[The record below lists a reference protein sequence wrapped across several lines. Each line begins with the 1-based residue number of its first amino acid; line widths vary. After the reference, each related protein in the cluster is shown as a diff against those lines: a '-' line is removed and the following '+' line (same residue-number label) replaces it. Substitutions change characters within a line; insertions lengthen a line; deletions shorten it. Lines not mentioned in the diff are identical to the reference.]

1 MIPLKY
7 ILTCTVDSISFKSTV
22 ASTFIVANDISA
34 GSIHMTPVNLQY
46 TLIYVCWKSTIS
58 HKVMSQKI
66 IPSSTV
72 CDDLH
77 TDTVMWTWYCEFYNS
92 IAQILL
98 VQLTPSPEKPALHI
112 HSKLPKV
119 LMQVAFSWQLSVP
132 SVHSLMSIQNKRM
145 HICASYTLL
154 PSMDKRNAVSN
165 VHIPVQLNPSPV
177 NPVLQL
183 QL

>member
-1 MIPLKY
+1 MISVQVAFTWQLSISSIHSFISVEKVPSARKSCHRRSYPVLQCVTTFTYTVKVYMIPW
-7 ILTCTVDSISFKSTV
+7 ILF
-22 ASTFIVANDISA
+22 
-34 GSIHMTPVNLQY
+34 
-46 TLIYVCWKSTIS
+46 
-58 HKVMSQKI
+58 
-66 IPSSTV
+66 
-72 CDDLH
+72 
-77 TDTVMWTWYCEFYNS
+77 

-98 VQLTPSPEKPALHI
+98 VQLTPSPEKPALQV

-132 SVHSLMSIQNKRM
+132 SVHSLTSIQNKTM
-145 HICASYTLL
+145 HISASYTLFCYHL
-154 PSMDKRNAVSN
+154 DICHKSNAVSN